1 MQFSQ
6 IIGQEAIKKRL
17 IQTVHDNRVSHAQL
31 FLGPEG
37 SGKLA
42 LAIAY
47 AQYIN
52 CEQRIA
58 EDSCGHCP
66 SCLKY
71 NKLIHPDLHFIY
83 PVATTKKVS
92 SKPLSK
98 HFIVEWRELLLENN
112 QYVALNDWYN
122 KIEIENKQ
130 GFIKDEDS
138 KEIIKTLSY
147 KSYESEY
154 KVMIL
159 WMVEKLYHTAA
170 PRILKILEEPP
181 DKTLFILISE
191 SQDQII
197 QTILSRTQL
206 VKIPK
211 LPDDEIFNTI
221 KDRYELPDNKVRD
234 VVNLSNGNFREAIQL
249 INQNEDSTEHFNTF
263 RLWMRLCYQV
273 KIIEISKFVEK
284 ISKTGREPQKRFV
297 KYAMRMIRECL
308 LFQFGLE
315 SLVKLNSEEQK
326 FISDFSPFVN
336 VANADLFAEELNKAI
351 YHIERNANPTILFF
365 DLSIKVARLLKLG
378 SAK

>member
-47 AQYIN
+47 AQFIN
-52 CEQRIA
+52 CEDRQNG
-58 EDSCGHCP
+58 DSCGHCA

-83 PVATTKKVS
+83 PIATTKKVT

-98 HFIVEWRELLLENN
+98 HFIIEWRELLLEND
-112 QYVALNDWYN
+112 QYVSLSDWYN

-181 DKTLFILISE
+181 DKTLFILVSE

-211 LPDDEIFNTI
+211 LTDEEIFRSIMN
-221 KDRYELPDNKVRD
+221 KFGLPDNEVQD
-234 VVNLSNGNFREAIQL
+234 VVNLSNGNFREAVRL
-249 INQNEDSTEHFNTF
+249 VNQSEASSEHFDVF
-263 RLWMRLCYQV
+263 RSWMRLCYQV
-273 KIIEISKFVEK
+273 KVAEISKFVEK
-284 ISKTGREPQKRFV
+284 ISKTGREPQKRFIA
-297 KYAMRMIRECL
+297 YALRMIRECL
-308 LFQFGLE
+308 LFQFGQE
-315 SLVKLNSEEQK
+315 SLAKLNPDERK
-326 FISDFSPFVN
+326 FASDFSPFVN
-336 VANADLFAEELNKAI
+336 AANADLFADELNKAI
-351 YHIERNANPTILFF
+351 YHIERNANPSILFF